1 MDKYKVLFGILIVI
15 IIALAYLYTNTQ
27 KCKPCEVCKVCEE
40 LPNCPIC
47 PVCEECEECPV
58 CEECEECENCDVYHK
73 WTKDSMIPILISSEF
88 EYYNHTTTTRG
99 KIRFKPIIIQRRT
112 RGEGWVMA
120 GPRPPKPITLIAV
133 QEKRTED
140 SEWKLY
146 PYTYIISRVE
156 KGRSGYVG
164 MPYEAVHTLK
174 NSTDPAAKE
183 KAECIIKKA
192 SITFIHSG
200 GTGISMESIDQLKFK
215 NMDCVL
221 ANLPTND
228 WTLYAPQDYTDMRN
242 EFYMTREQSH
252 PDIFY
257 ALGGSYDI
265 YS

>member
-40 LPNCPIC
+40 LPNCPICPVCEECEECEEC

-120 GPRPPKPITLIAV
+120 GPRPPKPIT
-133 QEKRTED
+133 
-140 SEWKLY
+140 
-146 PYTYIISRVE
+146 
-156 KGRSGYVG
+156 
-164 MPYEAVHTLK
+164 
-174 NSTDPAAKE
+174 
-183 KAECIIKKA
+183 
-192 SITFIHSG
+192 
-200 GTGISMESIDQLKFK
+200 
-215 NMDCVL
+215 
-221 ANLPTND
+221 
-228 WTLYAPQDYTDMRN
+228 
-242 EFYMTREQSH
+242 
-252 PDIFY
+252 
-257 ALGGSYDI
+257 
-265 YS
+265 